1 VHDTLHSAMQS
12 SRADRGSQDW
22 FPDWLPDS
30 AHRTSIGTN
39 TASEYLQ
46 PGHPASGFDN
56 YRLSDVSNG
65 PSSTSGKVETIEEH
79 EAEDGIP
86 SALPRDEV
94 SLERD
99 RDRAV
104 KYASV
109 IDTSSA
115 ILTVP

>member
-1 VHDTLHSAMQS
+1 MQS

-30 AHRTSIGTN
+30 AYRTSTGTN
-39 TASEYLQ
+39 SAPEYLQ
-46 PGHPASGFDN
+46 PGRPTPGFDS

-65 PSSTSGKVETIEEH
+65 PSSTSGKVETIEES

-86 SALPRDEV
+86 PDLPGNV
-94 SLERD
+94 LPLERY

-109 IDTSSA
+109 IEASSA